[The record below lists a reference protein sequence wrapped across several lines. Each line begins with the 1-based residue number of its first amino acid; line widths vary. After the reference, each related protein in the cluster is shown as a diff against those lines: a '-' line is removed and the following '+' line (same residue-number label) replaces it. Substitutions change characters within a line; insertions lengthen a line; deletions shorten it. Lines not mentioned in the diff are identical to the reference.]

1 MWGLILKDLLLLK
14 KTLKNM
20 IAIYIGSL
28 LISIAFGNY
37 LLAICIVPLMIIS
50 VGMTSFQNDEYNN
63 QDVYTLTLPSSRIK
77 IVTARYLLTFL
88 LIIISIYIGLLSY
101 TFINFAVIPG
111 IKYLISS
118 GITSIQVFDPKFN
131 GLNLD
136 MIKQL
141 LMIEASALFV
151 YSIFYPVIYKYG
163 CEKSKY
169 VLMSIVMVLLG
180 ILSILSVYIN
190 VINQDA
196 IDFNKI
202 ITFIETNGLLCIS
215 LLVIVSTI
223 VSYLL
228 SIKFYK
234 NKDM

>member
-37 LLAICIVPLMIIS
+37 LLAICVVPLMIIS

-63 QDVYTLTLPSSRIK
+63 QDVYTITLPQSRTK
-77 IVTARYLLTFL
+77 IVTAKYLLTIL
-88 LIIISIYIGLLSY
+88 LIIISIYVGLLSY
-101 TFINFAVIPG
+101 TIINFAVIPG
-111 IKYLISS
+111 IKVLVAS
-118 GITSIQVFDPKFN
+118 GIDSLKVFNPEFSGLSI
-131 GLNLD
+131 D

-141 LMIEASALFV
+141 LMIEAASLFV

-169 VLMSIVMVLLG
+169 VLMSIVMILLG
-180 ILSILSVYIN
+180 ILSMLSVYIN

-196 IDFNKI
+196 IDFNKL
-202 ITFIETNGLLCIS
+202 ITFINDHGLLCIS
-215 LLVIVSTI
+215 LLVILSTAI
-223 VSYLL
+223 SYFISL
-228 SIKFYK
+228 KVYK